1 MTLTNLRWTLLLFG
15 LLLPEAWTSSEWS
28 YTNELTDE
36 TNWPVNFASCKGL
49 YQSPVDIDNSNAQ
62 YSSMLL
68 PVRLFPRN
76 EASWSQQSYTVM
88 NNGHSATILFP
99 SDTWFV
105 SLTNDLTPQYE
116 VVQIHFHWGY
126 QNARGSEHLLQ
137 GNSFPLE
144 AHLVCY
150 SKRFEKFSDA
160 AGSPHGLAVLGFWVD
175 ISSSNTGMTL
185 LEQLGDFSK
194 VLPDIINYNRSAKI
208 NAFDLAELLTVVDPK
223 NYFRYEGSLTTP
235 PCTPNVLWTVFRDSA
250 LITEEQLALF
260 RALRYSDQE
269 TAKQMGDNFRTA
281 LQLNPANA
289 PIPRVVY
296 KTWSGS
302 GTHSVSIL
310 LVLLS
315 SGIVTYVQY

>member
-1 MTLTNLRWTLLLFG
+1 FFLF
-15 LLLPEAWTSSEWS
+15 
-28 YTNELTDE
+28 
-36 TNWPVNFASCKGL
+36 
-49 YQSPVDIDNSNAQ
+49 Q
-62 YSSMLL
+62 
-68 PVRLFPRN
+68 
-76 EASWSQQSYTVM
+76 
-88 NNGHSATILFP
+88 
-99 SDTWFV
+99 
-105 SLTNDLTPQYE
+105 
-116 VVQIHFHWGY
+116 
-126 QNARGSEHLLQ
+126 
-137 GNSFPLE
+137 

-150 SKRFEKFSDA
+150 NKRYEKFSDA
-160 AGSPHGLAVLGFWVD
+160 VGSPHGLAVLGFWVD
-175 ISSSNTGMTL
+175 ISTSSNTGMTL
-185 LEQLGDFSK
+185 LEQLGDFSR
-194 VLPDIINYNRSAKI
+194 VLPDIVTYNRSVEI
-208 NAFDLAELLTVVDPK
+208 NAFDLTELLTVVDPK

-289 PIPRVVY
+289 PIPRVMY